1 MRIFLDTSLLSDRS
15 LLNLRDE
22 IVRHL
27 ARDDTFH
34 ESVITHFQII
44 WGYAIAGRS
53 PVRYENFLR
62 KTGMEIVPLTKSDAD
77 DAANFKPIRAD
88 LLDALIAASARR
100 HKAIIW
106 TADKDF
112 LKFLPKSGV
121 RIF

>member
-1 MRIFLDTSLLSDRS
+1 M
-15 LLNLRDE
+15 
-22 IVRHL
+22 
-27 ARDDTFH
+27 
-34 ESVITHFQII
+34 

-77 DAANFKPIRAD
+77 DVANFKPIKAD

-100 HKAIIW
+100 RNAIIW

-112 LKFLPKSGV
+112 LKFLPKDGV